1 MKIQMDSFLNDLK
14 DCQEVFWKNPHYGK
28 AADSYFSIE
37 DIYDASDRLD
47 RFAPYIAT
55 VFPETTKSNGII
67 ESRLLEIPNMLNTL
81 KENENMS
88 TKSALYLKCD
98 NDLPISGSIKARGGI
113 YEVLKFAETVA
124 LESGQL
130 NLDDNYAKLANTE
143 FKTMFANYAIAVGS
157 TGNLGLSIGIM
168 GAKLGFHTTVHMSN
182 DAKQWKKD
190 LLRKRGVTV
199 IEHQGDFS
207 KAVTLGRQE
216 ANKDPRCHFVDDEG
230 SRDLF
235 LGYSVA
241 ALRLKKQ
248 FEEQGIEIT
257 ADKPLY
263 VHLPCGVGG
272 SPGGVAFGLVTVF
285 GPNVKIIFV
294 EPTHAPSMLLG
305 LYTGLNDNISV
316 NDIGIDGKTAA
327 DGLAVGRPSRLV
339 GNVIDPILYAASTV
353 KDDRLYQYLTLLAD
367 SENIFVEPSATAG
380 IASFVNLNKAL
391 SAKEPLITNGTHLIW
406 GTGGNMVPKAEML
419 SYYEKGRTLLSRD

>member
-1 MKIQMDSFLNDLK
+1 MTIKMDPFLTDLQNCK
-14 DCQEVFWKNPHYGK
+14 EVCWKNPNLGK
-28 AADSYFSIE
+28 DTKTYFTVADIQ
-37 DIYDASDRLD
+37 DASDRLD
-47 RFAPYIAT
+47 RFASYIAT
-55 VFPETTKSNGII
+55 VFPETQKTNGII
-67 ESRLLEIPNMLNTL
+67 ESRLTEIPDMLEVL
-81 KENENMS
+81 KEKES
-88 TKSALYLKCD
+88 IVTDSQLYLKCD

-130 NLDDNYAKLANTE
+130 ALTDDYAKLANEE
-143 FKTMFANYAIAVGS
+143 FKTMFSKYAIAVGS

-182 DAKQWKKD
+182 DAKQWKKE

-199 IEHQGDFS
+199 VEHEGDFS
-207 KAVTLGRQE
+207 KAVTLGRKAAE
-216 ANKDPRCHFVDDEG
+216 KDPQCHFVDDEG

-257 ADKPLY
+257 AEKPLF

-272 SPGGVAFGLVTVF
+272 SPGGVAFGLVTIF
-285 GPNVKIIFV
+285 GPNVKIVFV

-305 LYTGLNDNISV
+305 LYTGLNDGISV
-316 NDIGIDGKTAA
+316 NDLGIDGKTAA

-339 GNVIDPILYAASTV
+339 GTVINPILYAASTV
-353 KDDRLYQYLTLLAD
+353 QDDRLYQYLTLLAD
-367 SENIFVEPSATAG
+367 SENIYVEPSSTAG
-380 IASFVNLNKAL
+380 IASFVNLNQKLA
-391 SAKEPLITNGTHLIW
+391 STEPSIQKGTHLIW
-406 GTGGNMVPKAEML
+406 GTGGNMVPKSEMA
-419 SYYEKGRTLLSRD
+419 SYYEKGRSLLK